1 MKEESN
7 GFLSKISDNVKVG
20 FFRWWFVGAIY
31 FFVGWGTGLGNS
43 KSAFDLIFI
52 LSLATSV
59 GMIFI
64 FNPIVYGMFEIER
77 NGVIIN
83 KKINERSAWVGALM
97 KIGEFFK
104 CFIVTI
110 LVFFSYQFINLGIN
124 KWLGKTADTVVIKG
138 EPIIYATL
146 FVIFYNFL
154 CFIIYKTYYLFKNIK
169 IKKEVKE

>member
-1 MKEESN
+1 MKEESH
-7 GFLSKISDNVKVG
+7 GFLSKISDNVKVS

-31 FFVGWGTGLGNS
+31 FFVGWGTKLGNS
-43 KSAFDLIFI
+43 KTAFDFIFI
-52 LSLATSV
+52 LALVTAV

-64 FNPIVYGMFEIER
+64 FNPIVYGMFEIEQ

-83 KKINERSAWVGALM
+83 KKINERSVWLGSLM

-110 LVFFSYQFINLGIN
+110 LVFFSYQFINFGIN
-124 KWLGKTADTVVIKG
+124 KWFGNGSDTVVIKG

-146 FVIFYNFL
+146 FIIFYNLL
-154 CFIIYKTYYLFKNIK
+154 CFIVYKIYSLFKAIK
-169 IKKEVKE
+169 AKREVKE

>member
-1 MKEESN
+1 MKEESH
-7 GFLSKISDNVKVG
+7 GFLSKISDNVKAG

-52 LSLATSV
+52 LALATSV

-83 KKINERSAWVGALM
+83 KKINERSVWVGALM

-146 FVIFYNFL
+146 FVIFYNLL
-154 CFIIYKTYYLFKNIK
+154 CFIIYKTYYLFKNTK
-169 IKKEVKE
+169 AKKEVKE